1 METEAFY
8 YDGESSAR
16 SKVSL
21 ILAGDNLH
29 LRGADL
35 DLYFPLAEIRISPPL
50 ASVRRSLYLPD
61 GAVCEIAGG
70 SFAASLEHR
79 QGKGSFFSSLHR
91 WEMNLKRAFAAL
103 AATISVLGL
112 FIHFGLPMLAKRAAF
127 AIPPATEASLGIDTL
142 HILDRTLFEPTNLDE
157 NRQNELRALF
167 ATIGT
172 GLDDSDRSFA
182 LMFRRS
188 RHLGA
193 NALALPG
200 GTVVLTDELEKLAE
214 HDEEIIAVLAHEIG
228 HVRNRHA
235 LRQVIQSS
243 TTGLI
248 VATLTGDVF
257 SATSLAAAL
266 PTMLADASFSRD
278 MEREADDFAAAYLQQ
293 QGISLDHFAAILLR
307 LQQSRG
313 GASEQEDQGAGITDY
328 LSTHPATDERI
339 ERLRLDGY

>member
-16 SKVSL
+16 SNVSL
-21 ILAGDNLH
+21 TFAGDTLH

-50 ASVRRSLYLPD
+50 ASVRRTLYLPD
-61 GAVCEIAGG
+61 GAVCEIADG
-70 SFAASLEHR
+70 SFAAGLEHR
-79 QGKGSFFSSLHR
+79 QGKRTFFRSLHK
-91 WEMNLKRAFAAL
+91 WEMNLKLAFAAL
-103 AATISVLGL
+103 AATIAALGL
-112 FIHFGLPMLAKRAAF
+112 FIQFGLPMLAKRAAF
-127 AIPPATEASLGIDTL
+127 AVPPATEASLGIETL
-142 HILDRTLFEPTNLDE
+142 HILDRTLCEPTNLSE
-157 NRQNELRALF
+157 NRLNELRALF
-167 ATIGT
+167 ATIVA
-172 GLDDSDRSFA
+172 GLDNSDHSFA
-182 LMFRRS
+182 LVFRQS
-188 RHLGA
+188 RRLGA

-200 GTVVLTDELEKLAE
+200 GTVVLTDGLETLAE

-243 TTGLI
+243 TTALI
-248 VATLTGDVF
+248 IATLTGDVF

-278 MEREADDFAAAYLQQ
+278 MEREADDFAADYLQQ
-293 QGISLDHFAAILLR
+293 ERISPDRFAAILLR
-307 LQQSRG
+307 LQQSRD
-313 GASEQEDQGAGITDY
+313 GASDRDDPGAGVADY

-339 ERLRLDGY
+339 ERLRWDGD